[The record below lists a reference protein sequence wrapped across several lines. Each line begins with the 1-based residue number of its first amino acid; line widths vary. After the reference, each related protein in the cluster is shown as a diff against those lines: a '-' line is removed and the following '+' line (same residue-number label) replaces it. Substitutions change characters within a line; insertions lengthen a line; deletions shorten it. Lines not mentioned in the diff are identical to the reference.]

1 MASAAAEIRQLGIDA
16 QSSPVPQQK
25 VGVRMHRN
33 TNHTRWQAKRSRRQA
48 VSQSGSQ
55 APKDPIEEPPA
66 RASRRRAAADSNPPT
81 TQETTEAAPEEVPPQ
96 RVTRARARRPKSDAP
111 ATHVVTRKTRARA
124 RRGAKTDAERP
135 SIAVAASEL
144 GDVGTTVGVL
154 EQIVEEHESPAAP
167 SSAPPSPP
175 PMASPEREAAALDAP
190 SPRGTPTSHP
200 NRRPS
205 SPPWTPRPRR
215 PPCRLRR
222 SAPPCP
228 SQHMCARSIAP
239 LWLGPCLQVAA
250 ASGAPSCHRARPTT
264 ATKRRWRLPH
274 RCPRRLLRVHRS
286 SLPRLHHPWLPMWW
300 PPSVPFSLP
309 PSRSHR
315 PSPRGRSPSRWDTSE
330 FQRGT
335 TRALQVKAL
344 AAAEAA
350 RQREAEREAQRARQR
365 EELDRQRKERHKVC
379 RGDEVHSAATWCHR
393 QSKQRRSGGRPRIGC
408 AGSRHASSGTRTPH
422 GALWTRCAVH
432 AATHAPRPADDR
444 PRPGTVLEAKRRLEE
459 TRKQVL

>member
-1 MASAAAEIRQLGIDA
+1 MKTFEAVLQSLISLTEARIGGASDRDGHLEWLESAVASAAAEIRQLGIDA

-190 SPRGTPTSHP
+190 SPPGHADEPPQPPAEQPPMDATPPAPPLPSAPLRTPLSVPAHVRKEHSP
-200 NRRPS
+200 TVAGAMLASCSRVRRPVLPS
-205 SPPWTPRPRR
+205 SKTDDSHQEAVASPTPVPQEAAACA
-215 PPCRLRR
+215 PQLTAPAAPSLASNVVATIR
-222 SAPPCP
+222 SFLPAAKPLAPP
-228 SQHMCARSIAP
+228 
-239 LWLGPCLQVAA
+239 VAA
-250 ASGAPSCHRARPTT
+250 GKKPI
-264 ATKRRWRLPH
+264 
-274 RCPRRLLRVHRS
+274 
-286 SLPRLHHPWLPMWW
+286 
-300 PPSVPFSLP
+300 
-309 PSRSHR
+309 
-315 PSPRGRSPSRWDTSE
+315 
-330 FQRGT
+330 
-335 TRALQVKAL
+335 
-344 AAAEAA
+344 
-350 RQREAEREAQRARQR
+350 
-365 EELDRQRKERHKVC
+365 KV
-379 RGDEVHSAATWCHR
+379 GHV
-393 QSKQRRSGGRPRIGC
+393 
-408 AGSRHASSGTRTPH
+408 
-422 GALWTRCAVH
+422 
-432 AATHAPRPADDR
+432 
-444 PRPGTVLEAKRRLEE
+444 
-459 TRKQVL
+459 